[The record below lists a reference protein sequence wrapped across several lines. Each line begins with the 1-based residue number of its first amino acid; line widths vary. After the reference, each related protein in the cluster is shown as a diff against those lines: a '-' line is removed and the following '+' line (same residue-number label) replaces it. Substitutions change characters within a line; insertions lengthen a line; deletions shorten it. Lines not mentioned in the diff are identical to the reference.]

1 MSHGNDCSSNSNNNN
16 NSGNFN
22 NNKKPVGNFKKNG
35 SSKYQ
40 MNKTSNN
47 DDDDDDGSPYF
58 YNFNQKLDNLKVVN
72 EDLRKLSESSNELS
86 AENDSDNPSN
96 IEYTL
101 NRNTTNNKSDPVNHD
116 FHPDS
121 NSASQVANDEDEYH
135 QDDTPVDEDEF
146 VGGVGEISVD
156 SFYEDAEEV
165 ARESTEFNDNYFNTN
180 DYNQDDIYTTGE
192 YNKNIINNNASAI
205 DQPFN
210 FMKFNEEKQNH
221 NAQRNK
227 LSKSNS
233 FSTSSFF
240 SLDDCSLE
248 DSPFQ
253 NDTSKRKRRN
263 SISQVTDIT
272 EFREKFQSQSKDFIR
287 AETFYSPSP
296 LVRLKATRSTPS
308 LSRYHSGDEKTLRS
322 IMKKQNSMD
331 SYSCPNTALSK
342 MAVSFKESV
351 QVVNYDPL
359 DCTTGLKN
367 PFPISVKNSPK
378 INAVFRSSTIDRV
391 PKTPPKISRSE
402 FFGDPDKIGFREPN
416 ENVVAANRNNS
427 ITKFEKPKFSDDFST
442 KSHDNKPMDR
452 KRNYLNVVK
461 MDSRPDNTEI
471 NINSQNT
478 FTPSDMKSVLCVT
491 SGGGDSNDSA
501 ITKKKKLDAAAF
513 YSDDSLKRLKKS
525 SNSTNEHEVCEFL
538 QENNEGKYSHLF
550 QSLKYFFN
558 Y

>member
-1 MSHGNDCSSNSNNNN
+1 
-16 NSGNFN
+16 
-22 NNKKPVGNFKKNG
+22 
-35 SSKYQ
+35 
-40 MNKTSNN
+40 
-47 DDDDDDGSPYF
+47 
-58 YNFNQKLDNLKVVN
+58 
-72 EDLRKLSESSNELS
+72 
-86 AENDSDNPSN
+86 
-96 IEYTL
+96 
-101 NRNTTNNKSDPVNHD
+101 
-116 FHPDS
+116 
-121 NSASQVANDEDEYH
+121 
-135 QDDTPVDEDEF
+135 
-146 VGGVGEISVD
+146 
-156 SFYEDAEEV
+156 
-165 ARESTEFNDNYFNTN
+165 
-180 DYNQDDIYTTGE
+180 
-192 YNKNIINNNASAI
+192 
-205 DQPFN
+205 
-210 FMKFNEEKQNH
+210 
-221 NAQRNK
+221 
-227 LSKSNS
+227 
-233 FSTSSFF
+233 
-240 SLDDCSLE
+240 
-248 DSPFQ
+248 
-253 NDTSKRKRRN
+253 
-263 SISQVTDIT
+263 
-272 EFREKFQSQSKDFIR
+272 
-287 AETFYSPSP
+287 
-296 LVRLKATRSTPS
+296 
-308 LSRYHSGDEKTLRS
+308 
-322 IMKKQNSMD
+322 
-331 SYSCPNTALSK
+331 

-525 SNSTNEHEVCEFL
+525 ILTFVSIT
-538 QENNEGKYSHLF
+538 
-550 QSLKYFFN
+550 
-558 Y
+558 